1 MQVDV
6 YAFACVI
13 FETLCNADQWP
24 WKGTQVGDIH
34 RLVTAGRRPPFL
46 SGSADDT
53 EGGELT
59 ALMNKAWAQDASARP
74 SFAQIEEDLKR
85 VFRIVKGGAVTR
97 FRRLSGA
104 EVSGRRPCA
113 RCCVF
118 VLTRKISLACRTA
131 TSRRTTSS
139 EHRNQE
145 TSLCGRGSSTWP

>member
-97 FRRLSGA
+97 FRVLSGA
-104 EVSGRRPCA
+104 AVSDRLAVRA
-113 RCCVF
+113 LLCVSF
-118 VLTRKISLACRTA
+118 
-131 TSRRTTSS
+131 
-139 EHRNQE
+139 
-145 TSLCGRGSSTWP
+145 

>member
-1 MQVDV
+1 M

-24 WKGTQVGDIH
+24 WKGTQVGDIQ

-74 SFAQIEEDLKR
+74 SFAQIEEDLKGVLR
-85 VFRIVKGGAVTR
+85 NVKGGAVTR
-97 FRRLSGA
+97 FRVLSG
-104 EVSGRRPCA
+104 VDCWSKNN
-113 RCCVF
+113 VF
-118 VLTRKISLACRTA
+118 SIVFNVFLVLLKGFPK
-131 TSRRTTSS
+131 SS
-139 EHRNQE
+139 P
-145 TSLCGRGSSTWP
+145 TGKLSK

>member
-1 MQVDV
+1 MDV

-74 SFAQIEEDLKR
+74 SFAQIEEDLKG
-85 VFRIVKGGAVTR
+85 VLRIVKGGAVAR

-118 VLTRKISLACRTA
+118 RSDAQDIDLVS
-131 TSRRTTSS
+131 
-139 EHRNQE
+139 
-145 TSLCGRGSSTWP
+145 